1 MDQSG
6 RTARLRFQPPRGVVI
21 VVVPFLPERTAPTPE
36 FLWSADDARIAARQ
50 DEYATRQTEIA
61 RLEGLLS

>member
-6 RTARLRFQPPRGVVI
+6 RTACLRFQPSGGVVTT
-21 VVVPFLPERTAPTPE
+21 VVPFLPERTAPAPQ
-36 FLWSADDARIAARQ
+36 FPWSADDARIAARQ
-50 DEYATRQTEIA
+50 DEYATRLAEIA

>member
-6 RTARLRFQPPRGVVI
+6 RTACLRFQPPRGVVTA
-21 VVVPFLPERTAPTPE
+21 VVPFLPERTAPTPE

-50 DEYATRQTEIA
+50 DEYATRQAEIA
-61 RLEGLLS
+61 RLEGSLS